1 MGHSVRVILTADI
14 DGGEGYKGDV
24 LSVSAGY
31 ARNKL
36 IPQKLA
42 LYAIPENFER
52 LGMKDPDLETVEERR
67 ERLEREKQLAEEGG
81 EEAKQADLLKHYLR
95 NKVLKIWRRV
105 DPSTN
110 DVHPGMVDEKA
121 VRAKLSRQLKIDL
134 EGHEKVHLRPV
145 PIVDQDVTAEELDE
159 VLKEIET
166 DEKCKVQIRALGT
179 YVAKIS
185 LAGGY
190 TVPLKVE
197 VLKR

>member
-1 MGHSVRVILTADI
+1 
-14 DGGEGYKGDV
+14 
-24 LSVSAGY
+24 
-31 ARNKL
+31 
-36 IPQKLA
+36 
-42 LYAIPENFER
+42 
-52 LGMKDPDLETVEERR
+52 
-67 ERLEREKQLAEEGG
+67 
-81 EEAKQADLLKHYLR
+81 
-95 NKVLKIWRRV
+95 
-105 DPSTN
+105 
-110 DVHPGMVDEKA
+110 MVDEKA

-134 EGHEKVHLRPV
+134 ESHEKVHLRPV

-166 DEKCKVQIRALGT
+166 EEKCKVQIRALGT

>member
-1 MGHSVRVILTADI
+1 
-14 DGGEGYKGDV
+14 
-24 LSVSAGY
+24 
-31 ARNKL
+31 
-36 IPQKLA
+36 
-42 LYAIPENFER
+42 
-52 LGMKDPDLETVEERR
+52 
-67 ERLEREKQLAEEGG
+67 
-81 EEAKQADLLKHYLR
+81 
-95 NKVLKIWRRV
+95 
-105 DPSTN
+105 
-110 DVHPGMVDEKA
+110 MVDEKA